1 MKAQLWRG
9 LVLVAGIF
17 ITHLAVAADEPTST
31 YNITDV
37 RKNIRAGYQ
46 LWLRGPNIRD
56 FSGGDRDNKTNIL
69 MTHYFSVG
77 YKLPAP
83 WSIGVNQPFTQTIDE
98 KPQAAADAWIANDP
112 YATLSNAEV
121 WGNKKYGLN
130 LFAYLRYY
138 APFSRA
144 TSKNVAIASP
154 KEAGNG
160 QLRFLINPSKAW
172 LDGDLNLT
180 LTTLLQYRFAS
191 NSTKVRAA
199 RNGGNPDRE
208 DMLLVFDPILGYM
221 FTKEIEGYLE
231 YAAILNHHTNGTGAD
246 RSWTSY
252 KAEDYVAIGANL
264 QVTKKLNLNPY
275 LDSSPRLNEFKNAG
289 IGLNAVYSFL

>member
-9 LVLVAGIF
+9 LVVVTGVF

-31 YNITDV
+31 YKFTDV
-37 RKNIRAGYQ
+37 RKNVRASYQ
-46 LWLRGPNIRD
+46 LWLRGPNVRD
-56 FSGGDRDNKTNIL
+56 LSGGDRDNKTNIL
-69 MTHYFSVG
+69 MTHYFSLG

-98 KPQAAADAWIANDP
+98 KPQAAADSWIANDP

-121 WGNKKYGLN
+121 WTNKKYGLN

-144 TSKNVAIASP
+144 TSQNVAKAAPVES
-154 KEAGNG
+154 GRG

-172 LDGDLNLT
+172 LDGTLNLT
-180 LTTLLQYRFAS
+180 LTTLLQYRLAS
-191 NSTKVRAA
+191 NSSRVRAA
-199 RNGGNPDRE
+199 LNAGNSNRD
-208 DMLLVFDPILGYM
+208 DMLFVFDPILGYM
-221 FTKEIEGYLE
+221 FTKDIEGYFE
-231 YAAILNHHTNGTGAD
+231 YATLMNHNTNGH
-246 RSWTSY
+246 WTSY
-252 KAEDYVAIGANL
+252 KATDYISVGVNL
-264 QVTKKLNLNPY
+264 QLTKKLNLNPY
-275 LDSSPRLNEFKNAG
+275 LDSSPRLNEFKFAG